1 VWPGPEIG
9 RWSCSGVLPLSVF
22 TLKLTS
28 SMPRTCADTVAKP
41 FPQRTPPNLLTLI
54 SVAAF
59 ASALVGLVRQVL
71 GYAIATRFVAAGW
84 VSASAAF
91 AQVNSP
97 TRLAGAFGTLT
108 TLLLG
113 GVASILIRMDKRL
126 TGGWYFLWVFG
137 CVSFMNSGRLLYSAI
152 TNTGEWSVVLA
163 SFQSPWIWR
172 LLIAIVGLYIY
183 RPALHFAVNSA
194 RELIEARELAY
205 RDLWLL
211 VFTAY
216 FTASAVLTAGAVF
229 NPVNNGVVVLA
240 VAAASF
246 GLNLGLLVIPAF
258 ISEPVESEIRPNAI
272 SFSWLWLIM
281 GAAACAAFLGGVGR
295 AIRF

>member
-1 VWPGPEIG
+1 
-9 RWSCSGVLPLSVF
+9 
-22 TLKLTS
+22 
-28 SMPRTCADTVAKP
+28 MPRTSSDTIAKAS
-41 FPQRTPPNLLTLI
+41 PQRIPPNLLTLI

-71 GYAIATRFVAAGW
+71 GYAIATRFLAAGW
-84 VSASAAF
+84 VSASSAF
-91 AQVNSP
+91 AQGNMP
-97 TRLAGAFGTLT
+97 IRLAGAFGTLT

-113 GVASILIRMDKRL
+113 GVASILIRVDKRL
-126 TGGWYFLWVFG
+126 TAGWYFLWVFG
-137 CVSFMNSGRLLYSAI
+137 CVSFMNSGRFLYSAI

-163 SFQSPWIWR
+163 SLKSPGIWR
-172 LLIAIVGLYIY
+172 FLIALVGLYIY
-183 RPALHFAVNSA
+183 RPALHFAANSA
-194 RELIEARELAY
+194 RDLIEARELAY

-216 FTASAVLTAGAVF
+216 FTASAVLTAGAVL
-229 NPVNNGVVVLA
+229 NPVTTGVVVLA

-272 SFSWLWLIM
+272 SFSWLWLVL
-281 GAAACAAFLGGVGR
+281 AVAACAAFFGGVGR
-295 AIRF
+295 AIHF